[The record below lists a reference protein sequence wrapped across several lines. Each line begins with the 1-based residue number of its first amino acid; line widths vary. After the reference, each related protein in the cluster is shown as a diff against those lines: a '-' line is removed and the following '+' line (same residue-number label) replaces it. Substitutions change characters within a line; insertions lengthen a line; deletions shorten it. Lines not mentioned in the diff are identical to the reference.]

1 MDEEVEELEEI
12 KELEE
17 IDKVEKVEAY
27 PQYMHPSHGLNRPQ
41 PQNHHPLS
49 MERAAG
55 RDFWALDVKPPL

>member
-41 PQNHHPLS
+41 PQTIILCQWR
-49 MERAAG
+49 ERPAG
-55 RDFWALDVKPPL
+55 IFGHWM